1 MTGPGIL
8 YVVATPIGNL
18 GDITLRAIEVL
29 READLV
35 VAEDRH
41 RALGLLSHLGLRKP
55 IVTINSYNEQSR
67 ARSIAAQ
74 LAAGRTAALITAA
87 GTPCISD
94 PGDRVVKTCLDA
106 GIEVRAVPGASS
118 ALAALSVSG
127 LSPDRFLFYG
137 FLPQKKGKKR
147 KVLLDILAGPF
158 PVVLFESPRRVK
170 ELLEV
175 VAEVAPERSVV
186 VCRELTKMHEE
197 VLRGTASEI
206 ALEVASSETRGEYTV
221 IVDGKGRQAPP

>member
-74 LAAGRTAALITAA
+74 LSAGSTAALITAA

-137 FLPQKKGKKR
+137 FLPQKKG
-147 KVLLDILAGPF
+147 
-158 PVVLFESPRRVK
+158 
-170 ELLEV
+170 
-175 VAEVAPERSVV
+175 
-186 VCRELTKMHEE
+186 
-197 VLRGTASEI
+197 
-206 ALEVASSETRGEYTV
+206 
-221 IVDGKGRQAPP
+221 

>member
-74 LAAGRTAALITAA
+74 LAAGGPRPSSPPQARPASP
-87 GTPCISD
+87 TP
-94 PGDRVVKTCLDA
+94 A
-106 GIEVRAVPGASS
+106 
-118 ALAALSVSG
+118 
-127 LSPDRFLFYG
+127 
-137 FLPQKKGKKR
+137 
-147 KVLLDILAGPF
+147 
-158 PVVLFESPRRVK
+158 
-170 ELLEV
+170 
-175 VAEVAPERSVV
+175 
-186 VCRELTKMHEE
+186 
-197 VLRGTASEI
+197 TAS
-206 ALEVASSETRGEYTV
+206 
-221 IVDGKGRQAPP
+221 